1 MKKMFQVIGIAFL
14 TCFSFYYTDK
24 MVEISKSK
32 DPLMIEIVSK
42 QDDFNTY
49 KMESVIYDDY
59 ILSGTKG
66 KVVNVKES
74 YMKMKNLGKYNEN
87 LYVYKEDLPN
97 DLIKDNL
104 DKFIIGINTDR
115 QDISLVFRVSDCNN
129 IDKILTILSDNNIK
143 ATFFIDGKIIE
154 LYPYIVNSIIKQ
166 GHYIGNYGYDMKYND
181 TDLSK
186 TNKILKKYS
195 NYDIR
200 YCYTD
205 EVDYDILNTCKN
217 NKMNTIKPKYV
228 YDNYL
233 YDNIKKDLKKGNIYS
248 LGTNNY
254 IVNELDTMIKYIK
267 QRGYSFKT
275 LEQFFV

>member
-1 MKKMFQVIGIAFL
+1 MKNMFQIIGIAFL

-24 MVEISKSK
+24 MVEISKNK

-42 QDDFNTY
+42 QDDFNVY
-49 KMESVIYDDY
+49 AMESVIYDDY

-74 YMKMKNLGKYNEN
+74 YIKMKNLGKYNEN
-87 LYVYKEDLPN
+87 LYVYKEELPN
-97 DLIKDNL
+97 DLISDNL
-104 DKFIIGINTDR
+104 DKFIIGINTDK
-115 QDISLVFRVSDCNN
+115 QDISLVFRVANTNN
-129 IDKILTILSDNNIK
+129 IDKILNILSDNNIK
-143 ATFFIDGKIIE
+143 ANFFIDGKIIE
-154 LYPYIVNSIIKQ
+154 LSPYIVNSIIKQ
-166 GHYIGNYGYDMKYND
+166 GHYIGNYGYDKKYND
-181 TDLSK
+181 VDLNK
-186 TNKILKKYS
+186 TNKMLKKYS
-195 NYDIR
+195 NYDIK

-205 EVDYDILNTCKN
+205 EINYDTLNTCKN

-248 LGTNNY
+248 LDTNNY

-275 LEQFFV
+275 LEELFV